1 MPGLAWP
8 DSLPAYGPV
17 RLRPFSDDDLSLVA
31 ALAEDPYLPLIG
43 TIPSPFTVPEGRAY
57 IERQHQRLA
66 DGTGWSFAVVDVTTD
81 QAVGSAGLWLNP
93 DRPATAG
100 YAVAPSFRGRGYAT
114 AALTALTGFAWTHPG
129 IDRVELYVEPDNAA
143 SLAVAGR
150 CGYRAEGLVP
160 NHSEIGGRLRP
171 MLRMAANRPA

>member
-1 MPGLAWP
+1 M
-8 DSLPAYGPV
+8 

-43 TIPSPFTVPEGRAY
+43 TIPSPFTPEGGQAY

-66 DGTGWSFAVVDVTTD
+66 DGAGWSFAVVDVSTD

-100 YAVAPSFRGRGYAT
+100 YAVAPRFRGRGYAT
-114 AALTALTGFAWTHPG
+114 AAMTALTVFAWTRPG
-129 IDRVELYVEPDNAA
+129 IDRIELYIEPGNRA
-143 SLAVAGR
+143 SVTVAER
-150 CGYRAEGLVP
+150 CGYRQEALVP
-160 NHSEIGGRLRP
+160 DHLEIGGRGRS
-171 MLRMAANRPA
+171 MLRFAAIHPAR